1 MNKKSWFVLSTE
13 TKLTGDEVYQHLLE
27 TQSRIIVLSGKSGC
41 GKTSIIKKLKDESGL
56 IVNSVEYRFLTNYIC
71 RRATDEPVNQEEFD
85 EKIRCDFFC
94 VEDIDFLAG
103 KLTVQECVGE
113 LLKEISIRH
122 KVIITGID
130 VGNRVDA
137 LLKAAGDSCEEII
150 YSE

>member
-1 MNKKSWFVLSTE
+1 MNKKNWLVLSSETE
-13 TKLTGDEVYQHLLE
+13 LTDDEVCKYLLE
-27 TQSRIIVLSGKSGC
+27 TESRIIVFSGKSGC

-71 RRATDEPVNQEEFD
+71 RRATDEPVNQGEFD

-113 LLKEISIRH
+113 LLKEISARH

-130 VGNRVDA
+130 VRNRVGA
-137 LLKAAGDSCEEII
+137 LLEASGDFSEEII